1 MNSHT
6 VIKHISGENA
16 IGVKETVYSLLFQ
29 KAKVMLEDKKRCL
42 ASNLHS
48 TVSEDC
54 GCESTA
60 EDAEQIDE
68 TWKSLKKTKANLDAI
83 RKTGKRVAVQHG
95 EGDTLYKVMKPK
107 KAVKE
112 EAEQIDES
120 MAANAAAMVL
130 SGLVAGGFGF
140 VALNFLFD
148 NAFTPS
154 NLKIEYQNFVRRWKD
169 KAEGNRM
176 AKDGG
181 EAMAKELRGLIE
193 KLPKQNRSYLMG
205 LVTRMQRSL
214 KPNEAGKIDAQAAGE
229 FAREVKDRMKK
240 LKPVEEE
247 LTGNQKALDKNGN
260 GKIDAQDFKMLR
272 KGKKKDTTE

>member
-48 TVSEDC
+48 TGSEDC

-60 EDAEQIDE
+60 ED
-68 TWKSLKKTKANLDAI
+68 T
-83 RKTGKRVAVQHG
+83 
-95 EGDTLYKVMKPK
+95 
-107 KAVKE
+107 
-112 EAEQIDES
+112 EQIDES

-169 KAEGNRM
+169 KSQGNRM
-176 AKDGG
+176 SKDGG
-181 EAMAKELRGLIE
+181 ESMAKELRGLIE

-260 GKIDAQDFKMLR
+260 GKLDAQDFKMLR